1 MQLTNLIN
9 MLLYIPVQF
18 YLIPEYHR
26 QHLNLE
32 HTQQIHF
39 PYCKVQ
45 FIKKFIHHS
54 HSALDAVL
62 AGTRA
67 QSCDRYGSSTL
78 QLWQDLGV
86 VCHCFP
92 PPLEVP
98 TFAASCLYFRNDA
111 RNPSSERWKF
121 GREKVR

>member
-1 MQLTNLIN
+1 MNNAWGMQLTNLTI
-9 MLLYIPVQF
+9 MLLYIPVLF
-18 YLIPEYHR
+18 YLIPQYHR
-26 QHLNLE
+26 QHLTLE

-54 HSALDAVL
+54 HSALDAGL
-62 AGTRA
+62 AGTRT

-86 VCHCFP
+86 VFHFP
-92 PPLEVP
+92 SENVHNSFFLAFSLVVSFIVLEP
-98 TFAASCLYFRNDA
+98 
-111 RNPSSERWKF
+111 
-121 GREKVR
+121 